1 MKKLTSILAVALM
14 ALGLTTY
21 VVQDTT
27 GNSEIA
33 TNESATLAC
42 DQCDNPSDR
51 RDPPKLGGI
60 AMNINENVA
69 DEFKFMKNENSTLA
83 CDQCDNPS
91 DRRDPPKIG
100 IV

>member
-21 VVQDTT
+21 VVQNNTDEF
-27 GNSEIA
+27 NA
-33 TNESATLAC
+33 DNNLAC
-42 DQCDNPSDR
+42 DNCETPIDR
-51 RDPPKLGGI
+51 RDPPKLGI
-60 AMNINENVA
+60 AMNINDNVA
-69 DEFKFMKNENSTLA
+69 DEFKFMKNDNSTLA
-83 CDQCDNPS
+83 CDNCENPI